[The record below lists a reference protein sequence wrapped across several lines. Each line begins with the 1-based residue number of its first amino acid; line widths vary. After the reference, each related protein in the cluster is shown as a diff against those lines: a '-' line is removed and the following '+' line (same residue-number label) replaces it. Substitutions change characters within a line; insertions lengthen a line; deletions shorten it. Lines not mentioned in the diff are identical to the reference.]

1 MSRGPKPYYD
11 REPRSELRL
20 PAKLFFDGRE
30 GTGELINISLSG
42 GFLHVDNPPDPY
54 TVLAM
59 SVSPPVGDPIFFH
72 ATVIRSETLEDGRV
86 GCAVKFLN
94 LSPESE
100 GRLGYLIKKKAAPRP
115 TQH

>member
-1 MSRGPKPYYD
+1 MPRGPKPYYA
-11 REPRSELRL
+11 REPRSDLRL

-42 GFLHVDNPPDPY
+42 GFLHVDNPPAAY
-54 TVLAM
+54 TVLAS
-59 SVSPPVGDPIFFH
+59 SVKPPVGEPILFH
-72 ATVIRSETLEDGRV
+72 ATVIRSETLDDGLV

-100 GRLGYLIKKKAAPRP
+100 GRLAYLIK
-115 TQH
+115 